1 MTSHFR
7 TALFLALA
15 SLVTWPAFAW
25 GSACGDGVVP
35 LYRSWNPQTGDHF
48 YTINASESQSAAGL
62 GYQAEGTEGC
72 LATRPVLVPLYRMFN
87 VQVHDHF
94 YTTSAAERDRA
105 RGLGYVEESLEGYCS
120 ASRLPGTEPLYRL
133 FNAQVHDHFYTT
145 RAAERDRALGL
156 GYAEEEITCYVW

>member
-1 MTSHFR
+1 MTRCSR
-7 TALFLALA
+7 TNLLLALA
-15 SLVTWPAFAW
+15 CLAMWPAAAW
-25 GSACGDGVVP
+25 GGDCGDGVVP

-48 YTINASESQSAAGL
+48 YTVNASESQRAAGL

-94 YTTSAAERDRA
+94 YTTSAEEKGRA
-105 RGLGYVEESLEGYCS
+105 RGLGYVEEGIEGYCS

-133 FNAQVHDHFYTT
+133 FNAQAHDHFYTT
-145 RAAERDRALGL
+145 SAAERDRARGL
-156 GYAEEEITCYVW
+156 GYVEEEIACYVW